1 MSGKVTKKFN
11 PNEHLRTFERRQR
24 QLDGSYKT
32 VGIDYLDVKWRL
44 VWFRQEH
51 PNGSIQTDLLSAPGV
66 TPAVVRATVT
76 LENGV
81 TSTGFGQCGEDDWS
95 DWLEKAETRAI
106 GRALALLGFGTQF
119 CEEFD
124 EIITDAPVES
134 KRQRKSTPVQSEG
147 APPASNGNRA
157 SQDPMTPNQRKYI
170 EALARDAGMD
180 DAELEF
186 VTEERFG
193 HGLSDLLKSEASSL
207 INGLQELKEER
218 LRDTANAA

>member
-1 MSGKVTKKFN
+1 MSGKVKKFN
-11 PNEHLRTFERRQR
+11 PNEHLRIFERRQR

-66 TPAVVRATVT
+66 SPAVVRAIVT

-134 KRQRKSTPVQSEG
+134 KRQRKSASAQADS
-147 APPASNGNRA
+147 APAPNGNRG

-180 DAELEF
+180 EAELEF

-193 HGLSDLLKSEASSL
+193 HGLSDLLKTEASSL

>member
-1 MSGKVTKKFN
+1 MSGKVKKFN

-66 TPAVVRATVT
+66 TPAVVRAVVT

-134 KRQRKSTPVQSEG
+134 KRSRKSSSAQADST
-147 APPASNGNRA
+147 PASNGNRA

-180 DAELEF
+180 EAELEF

-218 LRDTANAA
+218 LRDSADAAA

>member
-81 TSTGFGQCGEDDWS
+81 TSL
-95 DWLEKAETRAI
+95 WL
-106 GRALALLGFGTQF
+106 
-119 CEEFD
+119 
-124 EIITDAPVES
+124 V
-134 KRQRKSTPVQSEG
+134 VG
-147 APPASNGNRA
+147 APLTHSRAGAARARRRSSSCAPSPRSRGTPCRRTASPCPCAPRSPCA
-157 SQDPMTPNQRKYI
+157 
-170 EALARDAGMD
+170 
-180 DAELEF
+180 
-186 VTEERFG
+186 
-193 HGLSDLLKSEASSL
+193 
-207 INGLQELKEER
+207 
-218 LRDTANAA
+218 